1 MHAPEQSAAVAMS
14 VQDPLG
20 MPRVSRTMDQVQQLS
35 ERMVSRIQ
43 HRDTTTDGL
52 ASARLLAQQGVNQR
66 QYVSIADILHRK
78 STLCHSC
85 MLKLPPAHFCRLS
98 KALSKFEMK
107 ATYEDVYQTQ
117 HPNVEEYLKH
127 VQQATLLSAIH
138 V

>member
-1 MHAPEQSAAVAMS
+1 
-14 VQDPLG
+14 

-35 ERMVSRIQ
+35 ERLVSRIQ

-66 QYVSIADILHRK
+66 QYVLQPNRVTIFEKAPTYVPGCK
-78 STLCHSC
+78 YTCV
-85 MLKLPPAHFCRLS
+85 CRLS
-98 KALSKFEMK
+98 KALSNFEMK

-117 HPNVEEYLKH
+117 HPNIDEYLRH

-138 V
+138 VKHPLALTAVH